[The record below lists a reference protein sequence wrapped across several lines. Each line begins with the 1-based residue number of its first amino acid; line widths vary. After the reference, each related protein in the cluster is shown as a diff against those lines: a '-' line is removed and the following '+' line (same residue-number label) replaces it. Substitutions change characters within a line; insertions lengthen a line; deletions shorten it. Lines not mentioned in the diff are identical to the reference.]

1 MSKSKDTDLELFREA
16 MRDVRRLSS
25 AKHTLQKPKPAPK
38 ARFMRA
44 DQREVLRESLL
55 PVSDPALLETGDE
68 LSFKRDGIPDTVLK
82 KLRRGEYVVDA
93 ELDLHGMNAADA
105 RSALK
110 DFLLN
115 ALSSHMRCIRIVHGK
130 GRRSGP
136 RGPVLKNLV
145 NRWLR
150 QIDAVVAFGSAR
162 PNDGGSGAVYVLLR
176 S

>member
-1 MSKSKDTDLELFREA
+1 
-16 MRDVRRLSS
+16 
-25 AKHTLQKPKPAPK
+25 
-38 ARFMRA
+38 
-44 DQREVLRESLL
+44 
-55 PVSDPALLETGDE
+55 
-68 LSFKRDGIPDTVLK
+68 
-82 KLRRGEYVVDA
+82 
-93 ELDLHGMNAADA
+93 MNATDA
-105 RSALK
+105 RAALK
-110 DFLLN
+110 DFLFN